1 MHLWSM
7 YVLNRMQKKNNL
19 MTKLTIVTSWKKTA
33 QTMRETTRKSLLKHT
48 LFGDFAKLISICI
61 EFTILPGL
69 PSTFKGFLSQSD
81 FNSYSYQVSPSIL
94 SGFWA
99 DFSVLSVS
107 LVLLF
112 PTLCRIWGSVGV
124 VPFLA
129 EAFKV
134 TGNSM
139 TRHESSHRGHH
150 AAPTWAV
157 EAGSCWASNHAGE
170 AHTHLIWRPSRAV
183 LGWMGAHPRGTL
195 MSVRTLHAETSHALR
210 IVGCEGDLCCLE

>member
-48 LFGDFAKLISICI
+48 LFGSFAKLISICI

-81 FNSYSYQVSPSIL
+81 FNSYSYQVSPSIF

-99 DFSVLSVS
+99 DFSVLSV
-107 LVLLF
+107 
-112 PTLCRIWGSVGV
+112 R
-124 VPFLA
+124 
-129 EAFKV
+129 
-134 TGNSM
+134 
-139 TRHESSHRGHH
+139 SSFCFRRCV
-150 AAPTWAV
+150 AY
-157 EAGSCWASNHAGE
+157 GE
-170 AHTHLIWRPSRAV
+170 ALEWYHSSPRLSKSRAIRWPV
-183 LGWMGAHPRGTL
+183 MSRATEATTQHPLERSRRDPVELPT
-195 MSVRTLHAETSHALR
+195 MRAKHIRTWS
-210 IVGCEGDLCCLE
+210 GDLVEQC

>member
-7 YVLNRMQKKNNL
+7 CVLNRMQKKNNL

-81 FNSYSYQVSPSIL
+81 FNSYSYQVSPSIF

-99 DFSVLSVS
+99 DFRVLSVRS
-107 LVLLF
+107 R
-112 PTLCRIWGSVGV
+112 PSVSDAV
-124 VPFLA
+124 
-129 EAFKV
+129 
-134 TGNSM
+134 
-139 TRHESSHRGHH
+139 SHMGKRWSGTIPRRGFQSHGQFDD
-150 AAPTWAV
+150 PSWV
-157 EAGSCWASNHAGE
+157 EPQRPPRS
-170 AHTHLIWRPSRAV
+170 THLSGRGGILLSFQPCGRSTYAPV
-183 LGWMGAHPRGTL
+183 LAT
-195 MSVRTLHAETSHALR
+195 
-210 IVGCEGDLCCLE
+210 

>member
-1 MHLWSM
+1 MSHL
-7 YVLNRMQKKNNL
+7 
-19 MTKLTIVTSWKKTA
+19 
-33 QTMRETTRKSLLKHT
+33 LLKVFWAIWFQF
-48 LFGDFAKLISICI
+48 LF
-61 EFTILPGL
+61 LPGF
-69 PSTFKGFLSQSD
+69 PVYFFRFLSRFQR
-81 FNSYSYQVSPSIL
+81 FVGQV
-94 SGFWA
+94 
-99 DFSVLSVS
+99 
-107 LVLLF
+107 VLLF

-210 IVGCEGDLCCLE
+210 IAGCEGSLLPRIGTLDGRNVLPTSPITRQKWMLPTAKKEKKSY

>member
-1 MHLWSM
+1 M

-81 FNSYSYQVSPSIL
+81 FNSYSYHEPISAFCR
-94 SGFWA
+94 SG
-99 DFSVLSVS
+99 

-150 AAPTWAV
+150 AAPT
-157 EAGSCWASNHAGE
+157 
-170 AHTHLIWRPSRAV
+170 
-183 LGWMGAHPRGTL
+183 
-195 MSVRTLHAETSHALR
+195 
-210 IVGCEGDLCCLE
+210 

>member
-1 MHLWSM
+1 MKHVCAES
-7 YVLNRMQKKNNL
+7 YAKEKQFDGEIDDRDKQE
-19 MTKLTIVTSWKKTA
+19 SKKTA

-81 FNSYSYQVSPSIL
+81 FNSYSYQVSRLFFQVSEPISAFCR
-94 SGFWA
+94 SG
-99 DFSVLSVS
+99 

-150 AAPTWAV
+150 AAPT
-157 EAGSCWASNHAGE
+157 
-170 AHTHLIWRPSRAV
+170 
-183 LGWMGAHPRGTL
+183 
-195 MSVRTLHAETSHALR
+195 
-210 IVGCEGDLCCLE
+210 

>member
-1 MHLWSM
+1 
-7 YVLNRMQKKNNL
+7 
-19 MTKLTIVTSWKKTA
+19 
-33 QTMRETTRKSLLKHT
+33 MRETTRKSLLKHT

-61 EFTILPGL
+61 AFTILPGL

-81 FNSYSYQVSPSIL
+81 FNSYSYQVSRLFFQVSEPISAFCR
-94 SGFWA
+94 SG
-99 DFSVLSVS
+99 

-210 IVGCEGDLCCLE
+210 IAGCEGDLCCLE